1 MKLRLALVGVLAATI
16 ASPAGAQYARV
27 PTVSISASPNPV
39 TFSSPIRIT
48 GRLRNQGRR
57 RVLTLQASTDRATWS
72 NVGRVRTSRSG
83 TYRIGQRPA
92 RSTYYRVLA
101 PTTPPTES
109 RPLLVRVRPLVGFR
123 LSDQTPPIRSRV
135 GFSGIV
141 RPPHHG
147 RRVYIQKRTLSGRWV
162 TVARVRLRALDA
174 TTSRYSRRVRVRR
187 SGPYRVRILGHDD
200 HVMGISRERTI
211 LVH

>member
-1 MKLRLALVGVLAATI
+1 MKLRLALVGVLVGTV

-27 PTVSISASPNPV
+27 PTVSIMASPNPV
-39 TFSSPIRIT
+39 TFSSPVRIT
-48 GRLRNQGRR
+48 GRLRKQGSR
-57 RVLTLQASTDRATWS
+57 RVLTVQASSDRANWS
-72 NVGRVRTSRSG
+72 DVGRVRTSRSG
-83 TYRIGQRPA
+83 SYRIGQRPE

-123 LSDQTPPIRSRV
+123 LSDQTPAIGSRV

-141 RPPHHG
+141 RPPHNG
-147 RRVYIQKRTLSGRWV
+147 RRTYIQKRTPSGRWV

-174 TTSRYSRRVRVRR
+174 TTSRYSRRLRVRR
-187 SGPYRVRILGHDD
+187 SGAYRVRVLGHED
-200 HVMGISRERTI
+200 HVMGISRERMV